1 MKEQEP
7 LIPLTPG
14 ERLRQ
19 ARESRGLERADIVQ
33 ALRCDPAFIVALE
46 EGSKSKLAPVYQR
59 GFAKRYAS
67 MVGLEAWHVEQL
79 LAGIDTE
86 APSLRPVFDKP
97 PPVQATDRWLRAS
110 TYVLASLLVGTL
122 AWQITHEAVRLSQ
135 SESAP
140 STAQA
145 TEAGEGVAEP
155 TASHVNASIAALESL
170 GQIGKERPGGVGTEA
185 WAALDRARQP
195 GEQGE
200 PGATSLREG
209 EHLLDLSTSADSWVE
224 IRDRDGTLLEQD
236 LVRGGSARQYRG
248 FGPYRIT
255 LGRTSAVQLNLDGEP
270 VVLTSSPGDD
280 VTQMALDPESADA
293 LPAPSGDG

>member
-14 ERLRQ
+14 ERLRM
-19 ARESRGLERADIVQ
+19 AREARGLERADVVQ
-33 ALRCDPAFIVALE
+33 ALRCDPAFIAALE
-46 EGSKSKLAPVYQR
+46 EGTPSKLALVYQR
-59 GFAKRYAS
+59 GFARRYAS
-67 MVGLEAWHVEQL
+67 MVGLDDRHVEQL
-79 LAGIDTE
+79 LAGIDGE

-97 PPVQATDRWLRAS
+97 PPVQATDRWLRVS

-135 SESAP
+135 SDPAP
-140 STAQA
+140 RNAQA
-145 TEAGEGVAEP
+145 AADEPGTTEPA
-155 TASHVNASIAALESL
+155 ASHVNASIAALESL
-170 GQIGKERPGGVGTEA
+170 GQYGKERPGGVGTEA

-195 GEQGE
+195 GET
-200 PGATSLREG
+200 ALRAG

-248 FGPYRIT
+248 YGPYRIT
-255 LGRTSAVQLNLDGEP
+255 LGRTSAVQLSLDGQP
-270 VVLTSSPGDD
+270 VVLTSGSGDD
-280 VTQMALDPESADA
+280 VTQMTLDPDA
-293 LPAPSGDG
+293 SEVPPAPSGEG